1 MRPSSRECRVM
12 ESYRC
17 IRGAHSTGL
26 RGTIEREP
34 GGGWERPRRAHGIRA
49 PCRRGAQAGF
59 WKTVPAANGK
69 HPENP
74 ALSVPITP
82 SRVVSLCFLRTGATL
97 ILCSQDS
104 RPSPPQHICVQWLMQ
119 IFAEPSKR
127 HRGSIELSSWCFF
140 SFLKT
145 WKPLP
150 CIKIL

>member
-1 MRPSSRECRVM
+1 MYQTSWGAHEAFQQGIRVM

-26 RGTIEREP
+26 RGSIEREP

-49 PCRRGAQAGF
+49 LCRRGAQAGF
-59 WKTVPAANGK
+59 WKTVLAANGK

-74 ALSVPITP
+74 ALSIPITP

-104 RPSPPQHICVQWLMQ
+104 QVQPTSARMCPMADADICR
-119 IFAEPSKR
+119 AE
-127 HRGSIELSSWCFF
+127 
-140 SFLKT
+140 
-145 WKPLP
+145 
-150 CIKIL
+150 